1 MKSNKQIASV
11 SNDLVLRSKY
21 KLTATE
27 QKLILFMASL
37 IKPEDTDFNSQKV
50 PFKEIERLFN
60 QNNTKWGNIYADL
73 DKLLDNLTSKK
84 ITFDTDI
91 ELRGMKLKGRIN
103 WVASAVPQYD
113 EKGQLCIEFEFSKHM
128 KPFFLELKKNFTK
141 YQIQDIINMNS
152 PNSIRLYQILKTHKD
167 KQSQYRDVAVITYSL
182 DELKMRMGLDDQK
195 AYNQYGNF
203 KNRVLKTAQEQLKE
217 NTHICFDYV
226 EKKTGRKV
234 TDIVFSIYNNLPNAT
249 EEDLIN
255 LFSPETL
262 NEDTQKAIEDT
273 IFELV
278 RRWGINRNSVEQLCK
293 SYDKAY
299 IEEKILYTKKMAKL
313 DRIKSSKASFLF
325 GALKDDYKDEK
336 VLVTQEKVI
345 LKEVVKTNEKQVKDA
360 KIRHQ
365 ANMDKLREQLL
376 AENPKALEAAAE
388 ASVTNRIPFGYKKD
402 LSTIENMDKS
412 PIFRAAVKSQLEKL
426 FPQYFEKEIAR
437 FEKEM
442 EVVEKQ

>member
-21 KLTATE
+21 RLTATE

-37 IKPEDTDFNSQKV
+37 IKPDDTDFNSQKI

-60 QNNTKWGNIYADL
+60 QNNTKWGNMYADL

-91 ELRGMKLKGRIN
+91 ELKGMKLKGRIN

-113 EKGQLCIEFEFSKHM
+113 EHGKLCIEFEFSKHM

-141 YQIQDIINMNS
+141 YQIQDIINMSS

-167 KQSQYRDVAVITYSL
+167 KQSQHRDIAIITYSL
-182 DELKMRMGLDDQK
+182 EELKMRMGLDDQK

-217 NTHICFDYV
+217 NTHICFDFK

-234 TDIVFSIYNNLPNAT
+234 THVVFSIYNNLPNAT
-249 EEDLIN
+249 EEELIT
-255 LFSPETL
+255 LFSPETPDA
-262 NEDTQKAIEDT
+262 NTQKAMEDA
-273 IFELV
+273 IYELV
-278 RRWGINRNSVEQLCK
+278 KQWGINRSSVEKLCK
-293 SYDKAY
+293 SYDQAY
-299 IEEKILYTKKMAKL
+299 IEEKVLYTKKMAKL

-336 VLVTQEKVI
+336 QLVKQEKAVQQ
-345 LKEVVKTNEKQVKDA
+345 KVVKTNEKQIKAA
-360 KIRHQ
+360 KKQHQ
-365 ANMDKLREQLL
+365 VNMEQLRTQLLNENPAAL
-376 AENPKALEAAAE
+376 AEAANA
-388 ASVTNRIPFGYKKD
+388 AITNRVPFGYKKG
-402 LSTIENMDKS
+402 LSTIENMETS
-412 PIFRAAVKSQLEKL
+412 PIFKAAVSSQLEKM
-426 FPQYFEKEIAR
+426 FPQYFDEEISR
-437 FEKEM
+437 FTEIMNDFK
-442 EVVEKQ
+442 K